1 MSFRRLSLIVEEL
14 SKCVEQGMP
23 ILIEGK
29 KDEEA
34 LKQLVFE
41 VLENRSLQTSG
52 LSMENFQT
60 FGLKCKAE
68 SFANSISLPRKQVFE
83 GSKISD
89 FETFS
94 KTLKE
99 QDINFNIIKV
109 SGSGL
114 KLFEIAEM
122 AAQSSSKVI
131 ILTDFDKKGNILAK
145 KLSNDIQ
152 SLGSHPDLSIRKRI
166 MRITRKYIKDIESL
180 PKHMKQLELEIN
192 PYGNY
197 Q

>member
-14 SKCVEQGMP
+14 SNCVEQGMP

-34 LKQLVFE
+34 LKELGI
-41 VLENRSLQTSG
+41 TG
-52 LSMENFQT
+52 
-60 FGLKCKAE
+60 
-68 SFANSISLPRKQVFE
+68 
-83 GSKISD
+83 
-89 FETFS
+89 
-94 KTLKE
+94 
-99 QDINFNIIKV
+99 NIIKV

-122 AAQSSSKVI
+122 AVKSSSKVI
-131 ILTDFDKKGNILAK
+131 ILTDFDKKGDILAK

-152 SLGSHPDLSIRKRI
+152 SLGSHPDLSIRKKI
-166 MRITRKYIKDIESL
+166 MGITRRYIKDIESL
-180 PKHMKQLELEIN
+180 PKHIKQLELEIN